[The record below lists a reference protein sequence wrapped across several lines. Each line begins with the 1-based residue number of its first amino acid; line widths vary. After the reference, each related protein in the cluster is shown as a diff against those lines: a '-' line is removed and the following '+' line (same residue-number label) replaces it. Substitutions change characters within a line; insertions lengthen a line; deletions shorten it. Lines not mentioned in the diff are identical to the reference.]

1 MTSLYD
7 QLQQHSYTFGSSP
20 PSPPMDSTTTIFT
33 GTGAGTGT
41 GTDTSPLSS
50 LGPGSRKLDRVNG
63 DGGAASR
70 QKSCNACVRGKR
82 RCDKR
87 TPRCTRC
94 ATKGLD
100 CVYQR
105 QPPPSAS
112 SALPRQTQT
121 QTQTQRLSQ
130 QLSQSQA
137 QQRLSS
143 QQQQHHLNQLQHS
156 SPPIASASTTASSSC
171 ASAVDGSCSTPEMP
185 PEFDMSFDIESLS
198 TATGTNTSPES
209 LQQDGNLHLGAEPQ
223 AHHHHHPQHTPDL
236 GFIVDLMTAA
246 DDTGPGSLWDL
257 TGFGV
262 GSKMDLPP
270 VSVVPPLQTQTQ
282 TQQPMQSPEQQQS
295 QQQSQQEQQ
304 QQQQQQQQPVR
315 DLSVLQHEDQCIMAD
330 VLQVHD
336 PRSKIGFIVQSV
348 SDMYV
353 TFTQRREAPFM
364 HPRLWMSQLPKTI
377 TTAFAAASA
386 YSTRTPATRGWTLK
400 VLLDAVREVH
410 RDGERAT
417 THADRLARVQAL
429 LLLNSMRIFDGDVSM
444 RAAAEREMSVML
456 AWVKDLV
463 VVKNELEEGFPPSV
477 LMTRDKPPKSW
488 ESWILLECT
497 RRTIMIGFAI
507 MCLVFV
513 LKSEE
518 APADFWEDG
527 HSFTA
532 SRHLWEAT
540 SSVEFFRAW
549 REKPQYCITDMSFK
563 EFWMYARPDDM
574 DEFTKLMLTTQVG
587 VDAIEHFLTG
597 ETSIPVQ

>member
-1 MTSLYD
+1 
-7 QLQQHSYTFGSSP
+7 
-20 PSPPMDSTTTIFT
+20 MDSFS
-33 GTGAGTGT
+33 G
-41 GTDTSPLSS
+41 DTSPLSS
-50 LGPGSRKLDRVNG
+50 LGSGLRKLDRISA

-105 QPPPSAS
+105 QPPP
-112 SALPRQTQT
+112 LP
-121 QTQTQRLSQ
+121 
-130 QLSQSQA
+130 
-137 QQRLSS
+137 
-143 QQQQHHLNQLQHS
+143 QQQQSQHC
-156 SPPIASASTTASSSC
+156 TTP
-171 ASAVDGSCSTPEMP
+171 DMP

-209 LQQDGNLHLGAEPQ
+209 LQQDVGLQLGGEPQ
-223 AHHHHHPQHTPDL
+223 SHHADL
-236 GFIVDLMTAA
+236 GFSIVDLMNASAA
-246 DDTGPGSLWDL
+246 AGPGSLWDL
-257 TGFGV
+257 GFGDAT
-262 GSKMDLPP
+262 SKMDLPP
-270 VSVVPPLQTQTQ
+270 VPVVPPLQTQ
-282 TQQPMQSPEQQQS
+282 QPQPVQS
-295 QQQSQQEQQ
+295 
-304 QQQQQQQQPVR
+304 QQQQQPVR
-315 DLSVLQHEDQCIMAD
+315 DLSILQHEDQCIMAD

-336 PRSKIGFIVQSV
+336 PRSKIGFIVQSI

-353 TFTQRREAPFM
+353 GFTQRREAPFM

-377 TTAFAAASA
+377 ITTFAAASA
-386 YSTRTPATRGWTLK
+386 YSTRTPHTKGWALK

-463 VVKNELEEGFPPSV
+463 VVKNELEEGLPAAA
-477 LMTRDKPPKSW
+477 LMSRDKPPKSW
-488 ESWILLECT
+488 ESWIMLECT
-497 RRTIMIGFAI
+497 RRTIMIAFAI

-518 APADFWEDG
+518 APNDFWEDG

-574 DEFTKLMLTTQVG
+574 DEFTRLMLTTQVG

-597 ETSIPVQ
+597 DTTIPVV

>member
-1 MTSLYD
+1 MTSLDLQYE
-7 QLQQHSYTFGSSP
+7 QLQQHSYTFASP
-20 PSPPMDSTTTIFT
+20 PPSTMDSF
-33 GTGAGTGT
+33 GD
-41 GTDTSPLSS
+41 DTSPL
-50 LGPGSRKLDRVNG
+50 GSGLRKLDRISA

-105 QPPPSAS
+105 QPPP
-112 SALPRQTQT
+112 
-121 QTQTQRLSQ
+121 LSQ
-130 QLSQSQA
+130 LQQSQ
-137 QQRLSS
+137 S
-143 QQQQHHLNQLQHS
+143 QQQQSQPQSQPLLHHQHQHQ
-156 SPPIASASTTASSSC
+156 SPPMASTSTTVSSSC
-171 ASAVDGSCSTPEMP
+171 TSAVDGSCTTPDMP
-185 PEFDMSFDIESLS
+185 PEFDMSFDIESLG
-198 TATGTNTSPES
+198 TGTGTNTSPES
-209 LQQDGNLHLGAEPQ
+209 LQQDVGLGLGEPQ
-223 AHHHHHPQHTPDL
+223 SHHQHADL
-236 GFIVDLMTAA
+236 GFSIVDLMNASA
-246 DDTGPGSLWDL
+246 TGPGTLWDL
-257 TGFGV
+257 AGFGDG

-270 VSVVPPLQTQTQ
+270 VPVVPPLQTQH
-282 TQQPMQSPEQQQS
+282 QQPGQS
-295 QQQSQQEQQ
+295 

-315 DLSVLQHEDQCIMAD
+315 DLSLLQHEEQCIMAD

-353 TFTQRREAPFM
+353 GFTQRRETPFM

-377 TTAFAAASA
+377 ITAFAAASA
-386 YSTRTPATRGWTLK
+386 YSTRTPHTKGWTLK

-429 LLLNSMRIFDGDVSM
+429 ILLNSMRIFDGDVTM

-456 AWVKDLV
+456 AWVKDLIL
-463 VVKNELEEGFPPSV
+463 VKNELEEGLPASV
-477 LMTRDKPPKSW
+477 LMSREKQPKSW
-488 ESWILLECT
+488 ESWIMLEST
-497 RRTIMIGFAI
+497 RRTIMISFAV

-518 APADFWEDG
+518 APSDFWEDG

-549 REKPQYCITDMSFK
+549 REKPQYCVTDLSFK

-574 DEFTKLMLTTQVG
+574 DDFTRLMLTTQIG

-597 ETSIPVQ
+597 DTTIPVVP

>member
-7 QLQQHSYTFGSSP
+7 PLQQHSYTFGSPSP
-20 PSPPMDSTTTIFT
+20 PSPPMDSAF
-33 GTGAGTGT
+33 A

-50 LGPGSRKLDRVNG
+50 LGSGLRKPDRVGG

-105 QPPPSAS
+105 QPPP
-112 SALPRQTQT
+112 PHHHQQ
-121 QTQTQRLSQ
+121 QQQ
-130 QLSQSQA
+130 QLSQSQT
-137 QQRLSS
+137 QPQPSS
-143 QQQQHHLNQLQHS
+143 QQQHHQHQ
-156 SPPIASASTTASSSC
+156 SPPIASASTTASTATASSSC

-185 PEFDMSFDIESLS
+185 PEFDMSFDIESLG
-198 TATGTNTSPES
+198 TASGTNPSPES
-209 LQQDGNLHLGAEPQ
+209 LQQDGNLHLGGGDPQ
-223 AHHHHHPQHTPDL
+223 AHHQHDAPDL

-246 DDTGPGSLWDL
+246 DGSGPGSLWDL

-262 GSKMDLPP
+262 SSKMDLPP
-270 VSVVPPLQTQTQ
+270 VPVVPPLQTQTQ
-282 TQQPMQSPEQQQS
+282 PMQSQEQHS
-295 QQQSQQEQQ
+295 QQHSQ

-315 DLSVLQHEDQCIMAD
+315 DLSILQHEDQCIIAD

-364 HPRLWMSQLPKTI
+364 HPRLWMSQLPKPI

-386 YSTRTPATRGWTLK
+386 YSTRTPHTRGWTLK

-488 ESWILLECT
+488 ESWIMLEST
-497 RRTIMIGFAI
+497 RRTIMIGFAV

-518 APADFWEDG
+518 GSYPPPLLPQMMMTSRPIDACFHPNPAPADFWEDG

-549 REKPQYCITDMSFK
+549 REKPQYCITDLSFK

-597 ETSIPVQ
+597 ETTIPVL

>member
-1 MTSLYD
+1 MTSLDSNQYE
-7 QLQQHSYTFGSSP
+7 QLQQHSYTFASP
-20 PSPPMDSTTTIFT
+20 PPSTMDSFP
-33 GTGAGTGT
+33 G
-41 GTDTSPLSS
+41 DTSPLSS
-50 LGPGSRKLDRVNG
+50 LGSGLRKLDRMSS

-105 QPPPSAS
+105 QPPPI
-112 SALPRQTQT
+112 
-121 QTQTQRLSQ
+121 
-130 QLSQSQA
+130 
-137 QQRLSS
+137 S
-143 QQQQHHLNQLQHS
+143 QQQQSQRQQQAQQQSQPQSQNPLHQHQHQ
-156 SPPIASASTTASSSC
+156 SPPMASSSATTSSSC
-171 ASAVDGSCSTPEMP
+171 ASAVEGSCTTPEMP

-209 LQQDGNLHLGAEPQ
+209 LQQDVGLQLGGEPQ
-223 AHHHHHPQHTPDL
+223 SHHDL
-236 GFIVDLMTAA
+236 GFSIVDLMNASA
-246 DDTGPGSLWDL
+246 SGPGSLWDL
-257 TGFGV
+257 ADFGD
-262 GSKMDLPP
+262 GTSKMDLPP
-270 VSVVPPLQTQTQ
+270 VPVVPPMQ
-282 TQQPMQSPEQQQS
+282 TQQQQPIPS
-295 QQQSQQEQQ
+295 
-304 QQQQQQQQPVR
+304 QQQQPVR
-315 DLSVLQHEDQCIMAD
+315 DLSILQHEEQCIMAD

-348 SDMYV
+348 SDLYV
-353 TFTQRREAPFM
+353 GFTQRREAPFM

-377 TTAFAAASA
+377 ITTFAAASA
-386 YSTRTPATRGWTLK
+386 YSTRTPHTKGWALK

-463 VVKNELEEGFPPSV
+463 VVKNELEEGLPASA

-488 ESWILLECT
+488 ESWILLEST
-497 RRTIMIGFAI
+497 RRTIMIAFAV

-518 APADFWEDG
+518 APPDFWEDG

-549 REKPQYCITDMSFK
+549 REKPQYCIADMSFK
-563 EFWMYARPDDM
+563 EFWMYARPDDL
-574 DEFTKLMLTTQVG
+574 DEFTRLMLTTQVG

-597 ETSIPVQ
+597 DTTIPIS